1 MGHWDKY
8 WQEGH
13 LTSFSE
19 DYDTNYD
26 DDIASFWVGCFKELQ
41 AGSSILDLATGNLAL
56 PFLAYESGTE
66 LDVFAIDLSKID
78 KDIIAA
84 KNSNLRSHL
93 DKVNLSDETNIE
105 NLPYDDEQFDLIT
118 SNFGFEYS
126 NLNLS
131 IPEVSRVLKAGGDF
145 VAAYHSDDSLIV
157 SKNRNTISFIEHVL
171 KRSKFFD
178 IFEKL
183 NKSIGTVESN
193 RDIQKIQANNRTE
206 QLRMKLN
213 QCLGTLEGQY
223 KTELWESGMIDLV
236 KVFFNNL
243 IGSNTKLRS
252 NLLLKQRLNY
262 LEHIKR
268 LKDLDSAVIGR
279 KRQLELE
286 VIMNDVGMEIIEVKP
301 LLRNGLTVGKTL
313 KATKSGV

>member
-19 DYDTNYD
+19 DYDINYD
-26 DDIASFWVGCFKELQ
+26 DDIASFWLNCFKEQQ

-56 PFLAYESGTE
+56 PLLAYESGVE

-78 KDIIAA
+78 KDVIAT
-84 KNSNLRSHL
+84 KNSNLRSYI
-93 DKVNLSDETNIE
+93 DKVNLSDETSIE
-105 NLPYDDEQFDLIT
+105 SLPYDSAQFDLVT

-131 IPEVSRVLKAGGDF
+131 IPEVSRVLKTEGSF

-157 SKNRNTISFIEHVL
+157 SKNRKIISFIEFVL

-183 NKSIGTVESN
+183 NKSIGTIESN
-193 RDIQKIQANNRTE
+193 YDIQKIQANNKTE
-206 QLRMKLN
+206 NLRVKLN
-213 QCLGTLEGQY
+213 QCLGALEAQY
-223 KTELWESGMIDLV
+223 KVDFLESGIVDLV

-243 IGSNTKLRS
+243 IGSNSKLRA
-252 NLLLKQRLNY
+252 NLLLKQRLNF
-262 LEHIKR
+262 LEHSKR
-268 LKDLDSAVIGR
+268 LKDLDSAVIGQE
-279 KRQLELE
+279 RQLEFENIMNNVGLE
-286 VIMNDVGMEIIEVKP
+286 VTQVKP
-301 LLRNGLTVGKTL
+301 LLRNGLTVGKTI
-313 KATKSGV
+313 KAIKRS

>member
-13 LTSFSE
+13 LTSFLE
-19 DYDTNYD
+19 DYDINYD
-26 DDIASFWVGCFKELQ
+26 DDIASFWLNCFKEQQ

-56 PFLAYESGTE
+56 PLLVYESGVE

-78 KDIIAA
+78 KDVIAA
-84 KNSNLRSHL
+84 KNSHLRSYI
-93 DKVNLSDETNIE
+93 DKVNLSDETSIE
-105 NLPYDDEQFDLIT
+105 SLPYDNEQFDLIT

-131 IPEVSRVLKAGGDF
+131 IPEVSRVLKTEGSF

-157 SKNRNTISFIEHVL
+157 SKNRKTISFIEFVL

-183 NKSIGTVESN
+183 NKSIGRIESN
-193 RDIQKIQANNRTE
+193 YDIQKIQANNKTE
-206 QLRMKLN
+206 NLRVKLN
-213 QCLGTLEGQY
+213 QCLGALEAQY
-223 KTELWESGMIDLV
+223 KRELWESGMVDLV

-243 IGSNTKLRS
+243 TGSNSKLRA

-262 LEHIKR
+262 LEHLKR
-268 LKDLDSAVIGR
+268 LKDLDTAVINQQ
-279 KRQLELE
+279 RQLELE
-286 VIMNDVGMEIIEVKP
+286 NTMSKVGLEIIEIKP
-301 LLRNGLTVGKTL
+301 LLRDGLTVGKTL
-313 KATKSGV
+313 KTTKKIA